1 MSTYTA
7 STQVHAKPTNQGKQ
21 GPRWGPRGPRWSGS
35 TGGTLSI
42 ERAPV
47 PKTPLFGGFQVARF
61 LVGVLLELATELGSS
76 SLEPLPD
83 PAS

>member
-21 GPRWGPRGPRWSGS
+21 GPRWGPRRARTKGY

-42 ERAPV
+42 ERAPI
-47 PKTPLFGGFQVARF
+47 PPTSLFGSFQVARF
-61 LVGVLLELATELGSS
+61 LVGVLLELDAEPGSFPV
-76 SLEPLPD
+76 EQGR
-83 PAS
+83 PAR